1 VEEIEAMK
9 FGIFDHMDQ
18 AAVPLG
24 EQYENRLKL
33 IEAYDRAGFH
43 AYHLAEHHATP
54 LGMAP
59 SPSVF
64 LAAVAQ
70 RTRRLRFGPLVYT
83 LSIYHPLRVA
93 EEICM
98 LDHLS
103 GGRLEVGIGRGIS
116 GYELG
121 YYGVDPKQAQS
132 IYVEAL
138 AVVLQALA
146 NPVVNFEGNH
156 FRFRDVPIEMAP
168 VQRPHPPLWY
178 GVARP
183 EGTVWAAQ
191 NRVNIVTNTP
201 ADKAR
206 SITERY
212 REAWAAAGHTPAE
225 LPLLGMNRHIVIAET
240 DGAALG
246 AARRAYGRW
255 YASFMKLWWKHGGK
269 PPNALYPES
278 FDALVEIGLGVAGS
292 PDTVRE
298 VLARHVAQSGINYLC
313 CRFAFGDLTHEETMR
328 SLELFTTRV
337 MPGLEPERQAAE

>member
-1 VEEIEAMK
+1 MK

-18 AAVPLG
+18 GAAPLG
-24 EQYENRLKL
+24 EQYESRLRL

-83 LSIYHPLRVA
+83 LSLYHPLRVA

-121 YYGVDPKQAQS
+121 YYGVDPKQAQA

-138 AVVLQALA
+138 AIILQALTRDTVDFA
-146 NPVVNFEGNH
+146 GTH
-156 FRFRDVPIEMAP
+156 FTFHDVPMEMAP
-168 VQRPHPPLWY
+168 VQKPHPPLWY

-183 EGTVWAAQ
+183 EGTTWAAQ
-191 NRVNIVTNTP
+191 HGVNIVTNTP

-206 SITERY
+206 PITDAY
-212 REAWAAAGHTPAE
+212 RAAWSAAGNPPAD

-240 DGAALG
+240 HETALNAG
-246 AARRAYGRW
+246 RRAYQRW
-255 YASFMKLWWKHGGK
+255 YASFMKLWWKHGGR
-269 PPNALYPES
+269 PPNALYPDS
-278 FDALVEIGLGVAGS
+278 FDELIEIGLGVAGT
-292 PDTVRE
+292 PDAVGET
-298 VLARHVAQSGINYLC
+298 LARHVAQSGITYLC
-313 CRFAFGDLTHEETMR
+313 CRFAFGDLSLEESMR
-328 SLELFTTRV
+328 SLELFTAHL
-337 MPGLEPERQAAE
+337 MPALGGARRAAE

>member
-1 VEEIEAMK
+1 MK

-18 AAVPLG
+18 GAGPLG
-24 EQYENRLKL
+24 EQYEARLKL
-33 IEAYDRAGFH
+33 SEAYDRAGFH
-43 AYHLAEHHATP
+43 AYHLAEHHMTP

-83 LSIYHPLRVA
+83 LGLYHPLRVA

-116 GYELG
+116 AYELG
-121 YYGVDPKQAQS
+121 YYGVDPKSAQS

-138 AVVLQALA
+138 AVILQALA
-146 NPVVNFEGNH
+146 HETVTFEGKH
-156 FRFRDVPIEMAP
+156 FQFRDVPIEMTP
-168 VQRPHPPLWY
+168 VQKPHPPLWY

-183 EGTVWAAQ
+183 EGTAWPAQ

-206 SITERY
+206 AITDGY
-212 REAWAAAGHTPAE
+212 RAAWVAAGNDLAA
-225 LPLLGMNRHIVIAET
+225 LPLLGMNRHIVIADT
-240 DGAALG
+240 DATALD
-246 AARRAYGRW
+246 AARRAYRRW
-255 YASFMKLWWKHGGK
+255 YASFMKLWWKHGTR
-269 PPNALYPES
+269 PPNAMYPES
-278 FDALVEIGLGVAGS
+278 FDQLIEVGLGVAGT
-292 PDTVRE
+292 PDRVGET
-298 VLARHVAQSGINYLC
+298 LARHVAESGVNYLC
-313 CRFAFGDLTHEETMR
+313 CRFAFGDLSFEETLR
-328 SLELFTTRV
+328 SLELFTTKV
-337 MPGLEPERQAAE
+337 MPTLAGGRAAAE